1 MLEGLITSSKSQA
14 NSSNPIDSSASKKL
28 KIE

>member
-1 MLEGLITSSKSQA
+1 MLEGLISSSKSQA
-14 NSSNPIDSSASKKL
+14 NSSNPVDSSGSKKL